1 MPWQSAARGGFLRT
15 LHRGALSPRTG
26 VSDLQDQLR
35 RVSLTA
41 SSGLA
46 RPQFQLLS
54 STQSMFQSNSFATA
68 STPLKATKTP
78 KAKSSKKV
86 GSEAKKKK
94 PLSEKQQEIENIKKH
109 RAHIRELQATA
120 LLSSRPKRFPTN
132 AFAIAMS
139 ELLPQTKGYSSHR
152 EAFLAAVE
160 RAKSIGPQDEERY
173 QAQAKANFAAN
184 TAAYDSWVKSHT
196 PLRIKEA
203 NTARLTLSRLA
214 NKNYPPIKDDRLVR
228 VSRSAYILFLKDRV
242 ESLDYQGKSGSESF
256 PAIGREWIA
265 LPQAEKDR
273 YRKLQIEDRQRYER
287 EYQEV
292 YGIPAPESSHYQSPE
307 DYL

>member
-46 RPQFQLLS
+46 RPQVQLLS

-68 STPLKATKTP
+68 SAPLKASKTP
-78 KAKSSKKV
+78 KAKSSKKA
-86 GSEAKKKK
+86 GSEAKKK
-94 PLSEKQQEIENIKKH
+94 PLSEKQQEIEEIKKH
-109 RAHIRELQATA
+109 RAHINELKATA
-120 LLSSRPKRFPTN
+120 LLSGRPKRFPIN

-139 ELLPQTKGYSSHR
+139 ELLPQTKGHSSHR

-160 RAKSIGPQDEERY
+160 RAKSIGPQDEERF
-173 QAQAKANFAAN
+173 QAQAKANLAAN
-184 TAAYDSWVKSHT
+184 NAAYDSWVKSHT

-203 NTARLTLSRLA
+203 NTARLTLSRLT